1 MTISRSETTM
11 SSSGFGSTY
20 RPPIVFDIETCG
32 IDDARQYIDLPAA
45 PANYKDPEKI
55 QVYIDEKFQELILR
69 AALDPDLAR
78 IVCLGL
84 QTTDRQIVLVAKD
97 EEDERTLLTDF
108 WRLVGDGPD
117 QAPLVGFGILGYDL
131 RVLLRRS
138 LYLDVRTP
146 AVLIDKYRHPGV
158 IDLMDELSF
167 HGAEKFHTLD
177 FYVRRFHLG
186 PFDEDIKGSA
196 VPALVAIGAW
206 PEVMKHCETDVQ
218 KIVALARRVGVV
230 RV

>member
-1 MTISRSETTM
+1 MAKATM
-11 SSSGFGSTY
+11 PSSSGFGATY
-20 RPPIVFDIETCG
+20 RPPLVFDIETCG
-32 IDDARQYIDLPAA
+32 IDDARQYIDVPNA

-55 QVYIDEKFQELILR
+55 QVYIDEKFEELILR

-78 IVCLGL
+78 IVCLCWQSG
-84 QTTDRQIVLVAKD
+84 TDLMSIVAKD
-97 EEDERTLLTDF
+97 EEDERLLLSSF
-108 WRLVGDGPD
+108 WDAVGSGPD
-117 QAPLVGFGILGYDL
+117 QAALIGFGILGYDL

-138 LYLDVRTP
+138 LYLDVKTP
-146 AVLIDKYRHPGV
+146 PVLIDKYRHPGV

-186 PFDEDIKGSA
+186 PFEEDIKGSA

-206 PEVMKHCETDVQ
+206 PEVMKHCETDVR
-218 KIVALARRVGVV
+218 KIVALARRIGVV